1 MVQSF
6 ETSEPEK
13 PYDMVTVQRSAQ
25 DLSSAATKTKSVLE
39 RMVSIA
45 LGYSWE
51 EPDAVTPHVRICEG
65 ESR

>member
-6 ETSEPEK
+6 ATSEPEK
-13 PYDMVTVQRSAQ
+13 PYDMVTVQRSTQ
-25 DLSSAATKTKSVLE
+25 DFSSAATKTKSALE
-39 RMVSIA
+39 RVVSVA
-45 LGYSWE
+45 LGYLWE